1 MQLVLAFEFESG
13 LQDTVDWC
21 RKWLLDGNTGK
32 NRTLFIEKK
41 MDVFLMKNNF
51 FKMWDLFLCP
61 KLDWSSYIV
70 SVAETVSNKIG
81 ALISSTKFLL
91 SLSFK

>member
-21 RKWLLDGNTGK
+21 RKWLLDGNTGI
-32 NRTLFIEKK
+32 NRNLFIEKK

-91 SLSFK
+91 SLSFL